1 MALVGA
7 AVVGVTALS
16 LAKVN
21 SISLN
26 AMKANSVALQ
36 AYQFADAEA
45 QLVRASDYAS
55 LASKAKADIPNSN
68 GFQREITLSA
78 ESNYSDTVK
87 QKTATVKIY
96 RSGES
101 TPRISLDI
109 KRYSQSVNQSEGVPV
124 GSIIGWVG
132 SNAPTGGTWLLC
144 NGQSCASYPTLRAIV
159 GNNVPNLSSV
169 ILPTSTSVPV
179 SVSGGSITL
188 PCYRIG
194 HGQDNCFETSNP
206 NVLFS
211 HGSGFLVGTGSSFSA
226 HTYSTYFYVNGKNFG
241 TYNFPIYGINGIYS
255 QISSYTTIK
264 YYIKAA

>member
-21 SISLN
+21 SIAINS
-26 AMKANSVALQ
+26 MKANSTALQ

-45 QLVRASDYAS
+45 QLVRATDYDS
-55 LASKAKADIPNSN
+55 LTAKSKSNIPNSN
-68 GFQREITLSA
+68 GFQREVIVSGET
-78 ESNYSDTVK
+78 NYSDSVK

-96 RSGES
+96 KTGES

-109 KRYSQSVNQSEGVPV
+109 KRYSQNINQSEGVPV

-144 NGQSCASYPTLRAIV
+144 NGQSCASYPALKAIV

-169 ILPTSTSVPV
+169 ILPTSTNLAVTV
-179 SVSGGSITL
+179 NNASITV

-194 HGQDNCFETSNP
+194 RSGHSDEYGPTYDFKY
-206 NVLFS
+206 
-211 HGSGFLVGTGSSFSA
+211 GSGFLVGSGSKFSA
-226 HTYSTYFYVNGKNFG
+226 STYCTYASVDGMNWG
-241 TYNFPIYGINGIYS
+241 TTNLPIHGITGVYS
-255 QISSYTTIK
+255 NISSYTTIK